1 MSPKGYFRLSEAFE
15 GKCRP
20 WKVASHDEPEEKSQ
34 CEETNYKANYPNLYD
49 TDDRR
54 RGVGSWP
61 SRIRSCCCWV
71 RRRYSGGSLG
81 RPERASITMRT
92 KHDEARPHLF
102 TPKGGD
108 RNGERLDQ
116 QISILPP
123 LIRPRTRHPH
133 EGQARP
139 SLLWANRQSV
149 S

>member
-1 MSPKGYFRLSEAFE
+1 MTGVEALE
-15 GKCRP
+15 AGRRAYEA
-20 WKVASHDEPEEKSQ
+20 VA
-34 CEETNYKANYPNLYD
+34 A
-49 TDDRR
+49 
-54 RGVGSWP
+54 GSADATP
-61 SRIRSCCCWV
+61 A
-71 RRRYSGGSLG
+71 

-92 KHDEARPHLF
+92 KPDEARPHLF

-139 SLLWANRQSV
+139 SLLWQIGNRSHDPAEQRCGGPGFFLQ
-149 S
+149 